1 MVSCRLPSIH
11 DIQSVILSCE
21 LRSRNLNPLA
31 TLEPRYL
38 DALAPAVVSPHNPI
52 HRTISSI
59 GRSRTR
65 RRCIQAPMS
74 TGQYP
79 RCRYDHLSPLER
91 VPSNRTAYTARRA
104 GESGKFVGNLSP
116 VTYLREPD
124 SRCAFIRR
132 ALAAKCTPWI
142 RTTFGTSPINTA
154 ERSRIRLLTKLSLA
168 RISVRKLAKE
178 AV

>member
-38 DALAPAVVSPHNPI
+38 DALAPAAVSPHNPI

-91 VPSNRTAYTARRA
+91 VPSNRTVYMARRA
-104 GESGKFVGNLSP
+104 GEPGN
-116 VTYLREPD
+116 
-124 SRCAFIRR
+124 RCAFIRE
-132 ALAAKCTPWI
+132 ALVAKCTPWI
-142 RTTFGTSPINTA
+142 WTTLGALPIDTV
-154 ERSRIRLLTKLSLA
+154 ERSRIRLPTKLSLA
-168 RISVRKLAKE
+168 RISVRKK
-178 AV
+178 